1 MRHSMTVCIRRGIA
15 WGAVAVCVT
24 LTAMGCATTGNVVV
38 LMPDPDGSL
47 GSAQV
52 TNAGGSSNLTQSG
65 DSTTLKSASAAPS
78 APKPMSDAAIQKI
91 FAPALAA
98 EPAPPLKFLIYFNRD
113 SAIPDAASQE
123 TIKAVLAGIKDRDSR
138 DISVVGHTD
147 RSGDDAYNLKLSIE
161 RATRIRDLLV
171 QAGVPNA
178 LIEVI
183 SHGEGNPLVATADDV
198 EEPRNR
204 RVEVV
209 VR

>member
-1 MRHSMTVCIRRGIA
+1 MRHNMTVCIRTRAA
-15 WGAVAVCVT
+15 WSAFVAFVFM
-24 LTAMGCATTGNVVV
+24 AGMGCATTRNVVV
-38 LMPDPDGSL
+38 LVPDPDGRL

-52 TNAGGSSNLTQSG
+52 TNAAGSASLTRSG
-65 DSTTLKSASAAPS
+65 DSTALKSASAAPS
-78 APKPMSDAAIQKI
+78 APKPMSAANIQKI

-98 EPAPPLKFLIYFNRD
+98 EPAPPLKYLIYFKRD
-113 SAIPDAASQE
+113 SANPDEASQE
-123 TIKAVLAGIKDRDSR
+123 TIGKVLAAIKERDSR

-161 RATRIRDLLV
+161 RATHIRDLLV
-171 QAGVPNA
+171 QAGVPND
-178 LIEVI
+178 LIEVK
-183 SHGEGNPLVATADDV
+183 SHGEGNPLIPTADGV